1 MIEIDATFRH
11 HFLQIAQAQIV
22 SQVPPNTQKDDRL
35 IKMATFK
42 YLKYLAH

>member
-22 SQVPPNTQKDDRL
+22 SQVPPDTQQNDGF

-42 YLKYLAH
+42 HLKYSAD